1 MPCPKKYKMFLSYLR
16 VSTKEGLLLDTNI
29 TDKDVRFG
37 KYNKDVYRQ
46 CEKCCQT
53 FKIELAFKHS
63 EYICNGCY
71 NLLHSENIRDVISPE
86 IIVFYTD
93 NNQLYRICSNI
104 YRSSAQAL
112 FRSENIKHKEGTISK
127 ESIYKFLNSQ
137 TS

>member
-1 MPCPKKYKMFLSYLR
+1 MPCPRKYKMFFSYLR

-37 KYNKDVYRQ
+37 KYNKDVYRK
-46 CEKCCQT
+46 CDKCCQT
-53 FKIELAFKHS
+53 FKIELAFKDS

-71 NLLHSENIRDVISPE
+71 ILLNSEDVKDVITPE
-86 IIVFYTD
+86 LILFYSD
-93 NNQLYRICSNI
+93 NQLYRICSNL

-112 FRSENIKHKEGTISK
+112 FRSENIKDKEGTLSK